1 MIWQIVISHEATIL
15 SDEKPLISN
24 TSTFVDE
31 KATDKPF
38 KALTVIDG
46 GNGLRD
52 TVANFAQKLSNDPR
66 LSAVAGDTVSVD
78 DFNKA
83 LAAEGLDTIYYAAKA
98 QKIGPITNPW
108 ASGDRVEE
116 TDLDETGSLF
126 SKMKGQDIYIYKLSI
141 TAVANGTNVANGNQ
155 ALFGKDRSTIV
166 RSEGIPVTLTYK
178 QVGSFRDS
186 LKDGS
191 QAIKADGF
199 AALYNMGQQ

>member
-1 MIWQIVISHEATIL
+1 
-15 SDEKPLISN
+15 
-24 TSTFVDE
+24 
-31 KATDKPF
+31 
-38 KALTVIDG
+38 
-46 GNGLRD
+46 
-52 TVANFAQKLSNDPR
+52 
-66 LSAVAGDTVSVD
+66 
-78 DFNKA
+78 
-83 LAAEGLDTIYYAAKA
+83 
-98 QKIGPITNPW
+98 
-108 ASGDRVEE
+108 
-116 TDLDETGSLF
+116 
-126 SKMKGQDIYIYKLSI
+126 MKGQDIYIYKLSI